1 MKNSKTKVQFF
12 QKKTLDNLPKVCYNT
27 DTKKRKEKIK
37 MLKIVHVCPIC
48 DFTCPYCNANA
59 ECMLDNPYDECDD
72 YAYAADEAGGEE
84 FL

>member
-1 MKNSKTKVQFF
+1 
-12 QKKTLDNLPKVCYNT
+12 
-27 DTKKRKEKIK
+27 